1 VVAAVPDVV
10 NFGDVV
16 TGNLVDVAVVVILVE
31 ITDVVLVS
39 ANYNAIISVHDN
51 NTSGSDQLCDYTL
64 P

>member
-1 VVAAVPDVV
+1 M